1 MLQIELKYMLSY
13 SKCFEIV
20 ENRLSLFSFE
30 RNPVELYQPV
40 KYILSIGGK
49 RIRPCLTLMSHS
61 LFSDSVESIIDP
73 ALGFEVFHNF
83 TLLHDDIMDKATV
96 RRNSPTVHIK
106 WDENAAILS
115 GDAMLILAYQLISRT
130 QPEVLQQVFRLFN
143 KTALEVC
150 EGQQLDMNFENKS
163 NVSVEDYMEM
173 IRLKTAVLI
182 AASIAMG
189 GITANAHS
197 SDIDNLYQF
206 GLNIGMAFQL
216 QDDYLDVFA
225 SNRRF
230 GKAIGGDI
238 ISNKKTFLMISALH
252 SPDTKLVAEL
262 RSWIN
267 RLKADQDEK
276 IKAVKK
282 IYETLQIPTKTN
294 ALVKKYF
301 SSGLRYLNE
310 VSADKK
316 RKTPLIEFVTQ
327 IMERDH

>member
-1 MLQIELKYMLSY
+1 MLSY
-13 SKCFEIV
+13 SKCSEIV
-20 ENRLSLFSFE
+20 ENHLSLFSFE

-49 RIRPCLTLMSHS
+49 RIRPCLALMSHS
-61 LFSDSVESIIDP
+61 LFSDSVDPVIEP
-73 ALGFEVFHNF
+73 ALGIEVFHNF

-96 RRNSPTVHIK
+96 RRNSPTVHVK

-115 GDAMLILAYQLISRT
+115 GDAMLILAYQLISRA
-130 QPEVLQQVFRLFN
+130 QPELLPQVFSLFN

-150 EGQQLDMNFENKS
+150 EGQQLDMNFENQS
-163 NVSVEDYMEM
+163 DVSVDDYLEM

-225 SNRRF
+225 CNRQF
-230 GKAIGGDI
+230 GKVIGGDI
-238 ISNKKTFLMISALH
+238 ITNKKTFLMISALH
-252 SPDTKLVAEL
+252 SSDKKLVAEL
-262 RSWIN
+262 RSWITGL
-267 RLKADQDEK
+267 RADQDEK
-276 IKAVKK
+276 IRAVKK
-282 IYETLQIPTKTN
+282 IYETLQIPAITN
-294 ALVKKYF
+294 ALVKNYF
-301 SSGLRYLNE
+301 TTGLKYLNE
-310 VSADKK
+310 VKADKK
-316 RKTPLIEFVTQ
+316 KKTPLIEFITQ
-327 IMERDH
+327 IMERDY